1 MIQAPG
7 HLTFVPKDQLILYGS
22 ICLLITTFGLTA
34 FSIID
39 LIAILS
45 IMRCLL
51 SVRFCMVMLGV
62 VIPRVIMSDVYP

>member
-1 MIQAPG
+1 
-7 HLTFVPKDQLILYGS
+7 
-22 ICLLITTFGLTA
+22 LLITAFGLKEFSIMTI
-34 FSIID
+34 SIID

-62 VIPRVIMSDVYP
+62 VIPRVNMIVVSPKHIPVPYTFSGEP